1 MLTHT
6 AKRYGRAHPRH
17 RTSRLCWLA
26 AHRIVISVWLPL
38 FAILETLASFSMAIW
53 ISCLGLIFGTLQI
66 AIPRE
71 QNQTVLGQ
79 NENTWGFGQL
89 VPLILLIQPFSV
101 VWENLI
107 IDPKSAQEEG
117 LDDGPAR
124 ATTESPT
131 ARKPSLQETNAQ
143 EVHQA
148 TNLLQQLVS
157 YEPVRP
163 AHRIRS
169 QPTIVEQIF
178 LDSRIFYI
186 NVYLTQPALVAA
198 AVVAFKTDAEWIG
211 YSTTGNWSLF
221 CFVLAGYVGLAWL
234 LTLFLVP
241 WNKIGRKP
249 SAWQASYATPCA
261 EAEEGIDL
269 GLGHTTPM
277 AQPP

>member
-1 MLTHT
+1 M
-6 AKRYGRAHPRH
+6 
-17 RTSRLCWLA
+17 
-26 AHRIVISVWLPL
+26 
-38 FAILETLASFSMAIW
+38 
-53 ISCLGLIFGTLQI
+53 IFGTLQI

-71 QNQTVLGQ
+71 QTQTVLEQ

-117 LDDGPAR
+117 LDDGPAQ

-143 EVHQA
+143 EVRQP
-148 TNLLQQLVS
+148 TNLLQQLVV

-163 AHRIRS
+163 ANRVRF
-169 QPTIVEQIF
+169 QPTVIEQIF

-186 NVYLTQPALVAA
+186 NVYLTQPAIVTA
-198 AVVAFKTDAEWIG
+198 AVVAFHTDAEWIG
-211 YSTTGNWSLF
+211 YSTTGNWSFF

-234 LTLFLVP
+234 LTLSLVP
-241 WNKIGRKP
+241 WDRVGRKP
-249 SAWQASYATPCA
+249 NAWQPSYTTACPET
-261 EAEEGIDL
+261 EEGIDL
-269 GLGHTTPM
+269 DFDHTTPM
-277 AQPP
+277 TQPP